1 MGPMT
6 SRKNGHGNHKQE
18 GISYDWVL
26 PKLVGTQNVCEYPRP
41 RMKQGTC
48 QTVSARHV
56 CRGTQDENSMF
67 GVDEILKQIYM
78 LKTMA
83 FHEIQG
89 VLVVLPN
96 TFKQIQRVITT
107 RSWPLALWVLECG

>member
-1 MGPMT
+1 MALT
-6 SRKNGHGNHKQE
+6 E
-18 GISYDWVL
+18 GISYDWAL

-56 CRGTQDENSMF
+56 CRGTQDENPMF
-67 GVDEILKQIYM
+67 GVDEILKQISM

-96 TFKQIQRVITT
+96 KSKQIQRVITT
-107 RSWPLALWVLECG
+107 RS